1 LKDSLG
7 NLIRTIDNISGVND
21 TATPVISEW
30 VLYAGPATYINST
43 QFSVTGDAT
52 ATFDNGRRVKATV
65 SGTDRYGTVNGAP
78 VYALGVTTVTLTLD
92 SGVLDSSLATVY
104 YGFLDPAHP
113 SFDTTGVNANTK
125 AGIQSQTWTAFTT
138 GGVSGTYTLTPNPA
152 ITAYAAGQKFS
163 VTFNAASSATNTI
176 NISGLGAKSL
186 KMYDSTGTKV
196 ASSFALNQV
205 SDIVYDGTDFV
216 ILNLPQSI
224 LNGGTFAGTI
234 TGTTINGTTMQ
245 QGGVAMPRMVLSTS
259 QNTTSGTAI
268 DFTSIPSWVKR
279 ITVMLNGV
287 STSSTSPLQIQI
299 GSASIDTTSTYIGT
313 NSVIGVAA
321 VASITMS
328 SGYLMTISTSYNAA
342 ADGRTGSL
350 TLVNISSNT
359 WIINGIINAT
369 SNPHTFLFSGTK
381 TLSGALD
388 RVRLTTQNGTDTFDA
403 GSVNI
408 LYEG

>member
-1 LKDSLG
+1 
-7 NLIRTIDNISGVND
+7 
-21 TATPVISEW
+21 
-30 VLYAGPATYINST
+30 
-43 QFSVTGDAT
+43 
-52 ATFDNGRRVKATV
+52 
-65 SGTDRYGTVNGAP
+65 
-78 VYALGVTTVTLTLD
+78 
-92 SGVLDSSLATVY
+92 VLDSSLATVY

-224 LNGGTFAGTI
+224 LNGGTFVGTI
-234 TGTTINGTTMQ
+234 TGTTINGATMQ
-245 QGGVAMPRMVLSTS
+245 QGGVAMPRMALSTS

-268 DFTSIPSWVKR
+268 VFTGIPTWVKR
-279 ITVMLNGV
+279 ITVMFNGISTNGSSGIGLQVGSGSLQPLGYLGFNFRYSSSGNSGANLNYGFNLSV
-287 STSSTSPLQIQI
+287 ASGETASALRNGSFVLTLLNPSTNTWTGA
-299 GSASIDTTSTYIGT
+299 GSISLSNDVYGCTTS
-313 NSVIGVAA
+313 GVVA
-321 VASITMS
+321 V
-328 SGYLMTISTSYNAA
+328 
-342 ADGRTGSL
+342 
-350 TLVNISSNT
+350 
-359 WIINGIINAT
+359 
-369 SNPHTFLFSGTK
+369 SGT
-381 TLSGALD
+381 LD
-388 RVRLTTQNGTDTFDA
+388 RIGIYTLNGTDIFDA